1 MRNTLAIVGGGFSGT
16 VLAAKLLRRPPSDAT
31 DIVLIER
38 GPSVGRGVAYA
49 AREFPYLLNV
59 PAARLSADS
68 EDALQ
73 FLHFARRRMPE
84 ADGEDFLPRALYG
97 DYLQDL
103 LSRAE
108 RAAPAHVRL
117 LRIAGEVRGVVP
129 GDGGD
134 CAFMAEFA
142 DRPPMAADRV
152 ILALGNPPP
161 TLLPWAAAIRDH
173 AAYRHDPWDLPKTLS
188 AEHSVLIVGNGL
200 TMADA
205 ASFLSQDPGRA
216 PMLHTISRHGVVPL
230 PQTEFRASAVR
241 GDGEALLACADS
253 LRKVLAMS
261 RELAHEVEARGGDWR
276 EVVTFIRHL
285 APALWRRLPDAEK
298 RRFLRHLQVHW
309 GSHRHRLPP
318 QLAERLASLRRSG
331 RLRVNAGRIQAVNP
345 AGRQLRVS
353 WLPRGRDSENV
364 ENVGGGG
371 AVLTVDMIVNA
382 TGPDYALERSADP
395 LLASLRAAGLVCAD
409 PLNLGV
415 RTARFGA
422 CVDARGRS
430 SENLYY
436 LGPMLRA
443 DHWEAT
449 AAAELR
455 NHAEQLAAHLASRV
469 VTPVS

>member
-1 MRNTLAIVGGGFSGT
+1 MRNTLAIIGGGFSGT

-38 GPSVGRGVAYA
+38 GASVGRGVAYA

-73 FLHFARRRMPE
+73 FLHFAQRRMPE

-117 LRIAGEVRGVVP
+117 LRIAGEVRRVVP
-129 GDGGD
+129 GEGDGV
-134 CAFMAEFA
+134 FMAEFA

-161 TLLPWAAAIRDH
+161 ALLPWAAAIRDH

-205 ASFLSQDPGRA
+205 ASFLTQDPARA

-241 GDGEALLACADS
+241 GNGEALLACADS

-261 RELAHEVEARGGDWR
+261 RELAREVEARDGDWR
-276 EVVTFIRHL
+276 EVVTFIRHV
-285 APALWRRLPDAEK
+285 APALWRRLPDGEK

-318 QLAERLASLRRSG
+318 QLAERLATLRRSG
-331 RLRVNAGRIQAVNP
+331 RLRVNAGRIQAVNS

-353 WLPRGRDSENV
+353 WQPRGRDQD
-364 ENVGGGG
+364 NVGGD
-371 AVLTVDMIVNA
+371 AALTVDMIVNA
-382 TGPDYALERSADP
+382 TGPDYAFERSADP
-395 LLASLRAAGLVCAD
+395 LLASLRTAGLVCAD
-409 PLNLGV
+409 PLNLGL

-422 CVDARGRS
+422 CVDAWGRS
-430 SENLYY
+430 SEKLYY

-455 NHAEQLAAHLASRV
+455 NHAEQLAAHLAGRV